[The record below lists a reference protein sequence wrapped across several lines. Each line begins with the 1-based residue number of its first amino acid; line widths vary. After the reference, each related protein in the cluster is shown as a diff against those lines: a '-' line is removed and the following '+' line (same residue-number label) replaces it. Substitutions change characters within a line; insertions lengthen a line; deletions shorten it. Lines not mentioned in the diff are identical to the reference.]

1 MMKIYKLLFV
11 LVLIGLT
18 STQSLFAGNP
28 DRQGEAGAYELLMM
42 PWARAAGLHGM
53 NTASASGVEAMRVN
67 VAGLSRIQKT
77 EFVVANAQYLVPTGI
92 SMNALGL
99 SQRIGESGALG
110 ISIMSLDFGDIPVT
124 TVNSPAGT
132 GANFSPSFFNLGVS
146 YSYTFDK
153 KISVGALVRGVSES
167 IADIN
172 AFGMALDAG
181 VQYVTGDRDNF
192 KFGISLRNIGGR
204 MDFGGEGLADVA
216 INDEDQQFRFDVQ
229 AASFEMPSMLNI
241 GLTYDFYVADINR
254 ITAIGN
260 FRANSFSRDQVGAG
274 LEYSFNE
281 LFMLRAAYIYDIGLS
296 ADAVDANAYSGLAA
310 GVSFDVPLKKGG
322 DTRLGVD
329 YAYRATDPFSG
340 THNFG
345 LRISL

>member
-1 MMKIYKLLFV
+1 MKIYIILFV
-11 LVLIGLT
+11 LVLLGLM
-18 STQSLFAGNP
+18 SDQSLFAGNP
-28 DRQGEAGAYELLMM
+28 DRQGEAGAYELLML
-42 PWARAAGLHGM
+42 PWARAAGIHGL
-53 NTASASGVEAMRVN
+53 NTSSASGVEAMRIN
-67 VAGLSRIQKT
+67 VAGVSRIQKT
-77 EFVVANAQYLVPTGI
+77 EIVVANAQYMVPTGI
-92 SMNALGL
+92 AMNAVGL
-99 SQRIGESGALG
+99 SQRMGESGALG

-124 TVNSPAGT
+124 TVNNPAGT
-132 GANFSPSFFNLGVS
+132 GATFSPSFFNIGVS
-146 YSYTFDK
+146 YSYTFDE

-181 VQYVTGDRDNF
+181 VQYVTGARDNF

-216 INDEDQQFRFDVQ
+216 VNSEDQQFRFDVQ
-229 AASFEMPSMLNI
+229 AATFEMPSMLNI
-241 GLTYDFYVADINR
+241 GLSYDFYVADINR

-260 FRANSFSRDQVGAG
+260 FRANSFSRDQIGAG

-281 LFMLRAAYIYDIGLS
+281 LFMIRAAYIYDVGLE
-296 ADAVDANAYSGLAA
+296 ANAVDANAYSGLAG

-322 DTRLGVD
+322 TSRLGID
-329 YAYRATDPFSG
+329 YGYRATDPFNG

-345 LRISL
+345 LRITI